1 MSADDGEH
9 PAAPCAL
16 HWGISHGLVPRSDS
30 HHTKHGTKRRFWE
43 KKKIHANEHSLNLI
57 VSRAAHSTAGWI
69 CVSLPGQ
76 GNSTVPSWVHCA
88 VNALRT
94 SAGPG
99 AASIPELSTGLW
111 VSGRRR
117 CDLQTQRCHQGAA
130 ATDLPSTG
138 NNFSSTGAE
147 TEPAE

>member
-1 MSADDGEH
+1 MMESIQQHSALCTGASPMGWFPDLIPIIPNMAQKEGF
-9 PAAPCAL
+9 
-16 HWGISHGLVPRSDS
+16 GG
-30 HHTKHGTKRRFWE
+30 

-57 VSRAAHSTAGWI
+57 VSRAAHSIAGWI

-111 VSGRRR
+111 VSGRRS
-117 CDLQTQRCHQGAA
+117 CDLQRQRCHQGAA